1 MAVEMKL
8 FNANAG
14 VHLNGPTTKAVFS
27 NAPTTKG
34 VHLNAPTTAALWII
48 LIFGFVLVAGCSSA
62 PPTVKPTPTAAAG
75 RAAQSGES
83 VIADAHVVPVTSAAL
98 SFPLGGIVK
107 KVTVALGDDVK
118 AGAVIAQLDDSIL
131 QKQIAQAQ
139 TQVDIARQQ
148 QAQAESQVELAQK
161 QLAEVKTGASVG
173 EIAAAQAALDA
184 ATANYAKLKQ
194 GPSADELGQLKANLD
209 NAKASVDQAQAAYDR
224 AGGASNPFIAQ
235 TAESLQLQQAT
246 NSYKAAL
253 AAYNEARSHP
263 SGAELAAAN
272 AQIEQAQSA
281 LEKLTPTQAAIDVA
295 QAQVD
300 AAQAAVA
307 LAKSQ
312 IAGAQ
317 AAVDAAQAQATNY
330 VLIAPFAGTVMSLDI
345 DEGEYAAPGSVVVRL
360 ADTSN
365 WRIETTD
372 LTELNIVNVTEGT
385 PVTAT
390 FDAVPGL
397 ELAGRVSRITPFGD
411 TKQGDIVYT
420 VIVTPDQQDPRL
432 RWNMTAKVTIETKQ

>member
-1 MAVEMKL
+1 MEP
-8 FNANAG
+8 
-14 VHLNGPTTKAVFS
+14 LNPNKGVFS

-34 VHLNAPTTAALWII
+34 VQLNAPTAAALWII
-48 LIFGFVLVAGCSSA
+48 LIFGVVLAAGCSSA
-62 PPTVKPTPTAAAG
+62 PPTAKPTPTAAAG
-75 RAAQSGES
+75 RGVQSGENI
-83 VIADAHVVPVTSAAL
+83 IADAHVVPVTSAAL
-98 SFPLGGIVK
+98 SFALGGTVK
-107 KVTVALGDDVK
+107 KVTVALGDNVK
-118 AGAVIAQLDDSIL
+118 AGQTLAQLDDSVL

-148 QAQAESQVELAQK
+148 QAQAESQVQLAQK
-161 QLAEVKTGASVG
+161 QLAEVKTGASAG
-173 EIAAAQAALDA
+173 DIAAAQAALDA
-184 ATANYAKLKQ
+184 ADANYAKLKE

-209 NAKASVDQAQAAYDR
+209 NAKAAVDQAQAAYDR
-224 AGGASNPFIAQ
+224 AGGPSNPFIAQ
-235 TAESLQLQQAT
+235 TPESLQLQQAT

-253 AAYNEARSHP
+253 AAYNDARSHP
-263 SGAELAAAN
+263 TGAELAAAN

-300 AAQAAVA
+300 AAEAAVA
-307 LAKSQ
+307 LAQSQ
-312 IAGAQ
+312 VTGAQ
-317 AAVDAAQAQATNY
+317 AAVDAALAQETNY
-330 VLIAPFAGTVMSLDI
+330 VLVAPFAGTVMSLDI
-345 DEGEYAAPGSVVVRL
+345 DAGEYAAPGAVVVRL

-372 LTELNIVNVTEGT
+372 LTELNIVNVAEGT

-397 ELAGRVSRITPFGD
+397 ELTGKVTKITPFGD
-411 TKQGDIVYT
+411 SKQGDIVYT

-432 RWNMTAKVTIETKQ
+432 RWNMTAKVTIGTNQ